1 MHITF
6 DNYDEY
12 NELFYAAREAQIRF
26 KRLRTSIT
34 TMGNDTHWT
43 VEDCDRNIQ
52 RFKDLEDL
60 IATFEP
66 TW

>member
-43 VEDCDRNIQ
+43 VEDCDHNIQ